1 MALPLKPASQ
11 IVSSCIAHGSK
22 IASTSMI
29 FLKNYFVNTTGE
41 VDVISIIHEIN
52 FAVKDS
58 KIPDGLV
65 TVIVPEPGAAL
76 AILEPLP
83 DIVAAFK
90 ETLEIF
96 PGEGS
101 TLSRRKE
108 PIPLA
113 PRIKAAMMSKTAHLP
128 LQKGKLVLAAR
139 EEVVLIDFETKAKRR
154 EFFVQIMGE
163 APAPP
168 PTGRPPMRR

>member
-1 MALPLKPASQ
+1 
-11 IVSSCIAHGSK
+11 
-22 IASTSMI
+22 MI
-29 FLKNYFVNTTGE
+29 FLKNYFVNTTAG
-41 VDVISIIHEIN
+41 VDVISVINEIN

-65 TVIVPEPGAAL
+65 TVIVPEPGGAL
-76 AILEPLP
+76 TILEPLP

-108 PIPLA
+108 PISLA
-113 PRIKAAMMSKTAHLP
+113 PRIKAAMMGKTAHVP
-128 LQKGKLVLAAR
+128 LQKGKLVLGPR
-139 EEVVLIDFETKAKRR
+139 EEIVLIDFEKTGKRR
-154 EFFVQIMGE
+154 EFYVQVIGE
-163 APAPP
+163 APAPAQP
-168 PTGRPPMRR
+168 PGRQPPRR